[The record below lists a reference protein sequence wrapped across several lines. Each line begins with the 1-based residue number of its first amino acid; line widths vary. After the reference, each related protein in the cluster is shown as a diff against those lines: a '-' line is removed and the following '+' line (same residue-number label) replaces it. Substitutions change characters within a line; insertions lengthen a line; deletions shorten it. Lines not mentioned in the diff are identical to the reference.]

1 MTGGGRRTGP
11 AGAAMPRIACLL
23 APLRLLALVGLLGP
37 GCGPA
42 DGAASPGL
50 TPEEERQVL
59 VHTVA
64 VPLERIPVFVRDGGL
79 IPLAQEDGD
88 GLDIRRYGTAS
99 YASFRYYMDDGE
111 SHAYEHGEYAWATLE
126 ATGDGTD
133 STTTIVAP
141 PRAQTHD
148 LDGAVWHTMTPGA

>member
-64 VPLERIPVFVRDGGL
+64 VPVMGTLTYLRDRLATDIPV
-79 IPLAQEDGD
+79 
-88 GLDIRRYGTAS
+88 AS
-99 YASFRYYMDDGE
+99 R
-111 SHAYEHGEYAWATLE
+111 TLE
-126 ATGDGTD
+126 PDKGHLVQGLHWHLVIRPLILTWTATK
-133 STTTIVAP
+133 
-141 PRAQTHD
+141 R
-148 LDGAVWHTMTPGA
+148 